1 MEARLLP
8 PGEGETI
15 TDRDARDVR
24 ILVDEPQMTLTWSR
38 YEAGERGPD
47 PHIHRKHADAFY
59 IVEGE
64 IEFGLG
70 PGAEHVV
77 RAPAGSVVLA
87 PPNVVH
93 TFANESDARAVY
105 LNFHAPN
112 GGFADFLRAARD
124 KREFEWDSWDPPEDG
139 GRPASH
145 AVVCLPDEGERFERG
160 DRTVTILADTPELSF
175 LELAVTPGWEG
186 VDPHT
191 HDDHLDGFFVLDG
204 EIEFLA
210 GHAPEGAVMVA
221 APGVQHGVHRPTG
234 DTTLL
239 NFHAPDAGFA
249 GRIRAH

>member
-8 PGEGETI
+8 PGDGETI
-15 TDRDARDVR
+15 RDREARNVL
-24 ILVDEPQMTLTWSR
+24 ILVDEPQLVMTWTR

-47 PHIHRKHADAFY
+47 PHVHRQHADAFY

-77 RAPAGSVVLA
+77 RAPAGSVVIA

-145 AVVCLPDEGERFERG
+145 AVVCLPHEGERFERG
-160 DRTVTILADTPELSF
+160 DRTVTILADTPDLSF

-191 HDDHLDGFFVLDG
+191 HDEHLDGFFVLDG

-210 GHAPEGAVMVA
+210 GHAPEGAVMAA

-249 GRIRAH
+249 GRIRAQ